1 MPLLSSTHQKSKRV
15 LLTISM
21 NESLLNE
28 IKAYCEWANIHKP
41 TDFFI
46 QAIDYILKMIRNGA
60 SCGQVSQQNTKS
72 FHMMN
77 NKL

>member
-1 MPLLSSTHQKSKRV
+1 
-15 LLTISM
+15 M

-46 QAIDYILKMIRNGA
+46 QAIDYILKNDKEWRKA
-60 SCGQVSQQNTKS
+60 CGQVSQQILNH

-77 NKL
+77 NKLNFG